1 MTTDPPAA
9 AVPSRPSLG
18 VRIGRIAFLVLAGIV
33 VIAVAAAFFVTWT
46 IQRSFPQTEGTVA
59 LKGLTSEV
67 TVQRDA
73 SGIPTITAD
82 STDDLF
88 YAEGFVHAQDRF
100 FEMDF
105 RRHVTAGR
113 VAEMF
118 GESQAGTDAFLR
130 TLGWRKVA
138 EAEVAEMDE
147 KTLGYYEAYAE
158 GVNAYLASRSGSE
171 LSLEY
176 AVLGIQNPDYAP
188 EPWEP
193 ADSVAWLKA
202 MAWDLRGNVED
213 ETERALLA
221 SALDMGP
228 TADPAVGTPQIL
240 EKLYPDYPFDE
251 NPVIVPKISTVPALG
266 TGADPAAYTAPDTED
281 GVQQAVTTVEWE
293 ETTSVIEAASVLV
306 GDVGEGIGSN
316 SWVVSGD
323 LTESGMPLLANDPHL
338 GASLPSVWYQVQLKC
353 STVSDACP
361 FDVGGFSFSGL
372 PGIVIGHNQKVAW
385 GFTNLTTDVTDLYV
399 EKIEGDEYLRD
410 GVLVPIEE
418 STETI
423 KVAGGDDIELTI
435 RSTVHGPIISGLT
448 DDFTALAEDPLPALG
463 VTGADGPDGPSE
475 VPLAEQDDDAE
486 YAVSLR
492 WTALDP
498 GTTATA
504 VFALSTAQDFDDFRY
519 AASLFDVPA
528 QNLIYADTE
537 GNIGY
542 QTPGR
547 LPIRGA
553 GDGWMPQP
561 GWDSS
566 YDWTGFI
573 PFEELPVSYNPTS
586 GYIVTANNA
595 IVTDDYEYFLSRD
608 WDYGYRAARIVHL
621 IERRAA
627 AAPLTADDMRAIQMD
642 SEMWIGKQLATAL
655 ADIEVSGSGPREAV
669 ELLRSWD
676 AQNTASSAAA
686 AYANVLWSNLVQN
699 IFGEREQPLPID
711 GQGRLFTVV
720 AAMLENP
727 SDPMWQNEQLDV
739 DGMEE
744 MLALSAEQAYDEL
757 SAIQGT
763 AVSRW
768 NWGDLHAIT
777 LTSDTLGSSG
787 IAPIEALFNRGPF
800 PVGGGASV
808 VNATGWELGTSY
820 ATTTVPSMR
829 MVIDLSD
836 LDASTWIHLTG
847 ASGHAFDEHYID
859 QTADWA
865 AGIQRPWAFSK
876 KAVDAAAVEE
886 LVLTPAG

>member
-1 MTTDPPAA
+1 MTTDSQVS
-9 AVPSRPSLG
+9 AVPTRPSRG
-18 VRIGRIAFLVLAGIV
+18 VRIGRIAFLVVAGIV

-46 IQRSFPQTEGTVA
+46 IQRSFPQTSGSIE
-59 LKGLTSEV
+59 LDGLQAEV
-67 TVQRDA
+67 TVQRDDR
-73 SGIPTITAD
+73 GIPTITAD

-130 TLGWRKVA
+130 TLGWRTVA
-138 EAEVAEMDE
+138 EAEVEAMDD
-147 KTLGYYEAYAE
+147 TTRGYYEAYAD
-158 GVNAYLASRSGSE
+158 GVNAYLASRSGAE

-176 AVLGIQNPDYAP
+176 AVLGVQNPDYAP

-202 MAWDLRGNVED
+202 MAWDLRGNIED
-213 ETERALLA
+213 ETERSLLA
-221 SALDMGP
+221 AELGSGSDDEETGEILD
-228 TADPAVGTPQIL
+228 
-240 EKLYPDYPFDE
+240 KLYPAYPFAE
-251 NPVIVPKISTVPALG
+251 NPVIVPKISTVPAID
-266 TGADPAAYTAPDTED
+266 TDAEPAAYTPAEPDGEI
-281 GVQQAVTTVEWE
+281 QQASTTIEWQ
-293 ETTSVIEAASVLV
+293 ETSSVIEAASVLV
-306 GDVGEGIGSN
+306 GDVGEGVGSN
-316 SWVVSGD
+316 SWVVSGS

-353 STVSDACP
+353 STVNEACP

-372 PGIVIGHNQKVAW
+372 PGIVIGHNQHVAW
-385 GFTNLTTDVTDLYV
+385 GFTNLTTDVTDLYI
-399 EKIEGDEYLRD
+399 ERIEGDEYWRD
-410 GVLVPIEE
+410 GVLVPLEE
-418 STETI
+418 SSETI

-448 DDFTALAEDPLPALG
+448 DDFTAIAEDPAPALDADVGTPPAPLPA
-463 VTGADGPDGPSE
+463 
-475 VPLAEQDDDAE
+475 AEDDAE

-498 GTTATA
+498 GTAATA
-504 VFALSTAQDFDDFRY
+504 IFALSTAQNFDDFRH

-528 QNLIYADTE
+528 QNLVYADVE

-573 PFEELPVSYNPTS
+573 PFEELPVAYNPDS

-608 WDYGYRAARIVHL
+608 WDYGYRAARIAHL
-621 IERRAA
+621 IERRSA
-627 AAPLTADDMRAIQMD
+627 AAPLVAQDMRDIQMD
-642 SEMWIGKQLATAL
+642 SEMWIGKQLATAMS
-655 ADIEVSGSGPREAV
+655 DVEVSGAGPAEAV
-669 ELLRSWD
+669 DLLRSWD
-676 AQNTASSAAA
+676 AQNTASSPAA

-699 IFGEREQPLPID
+699 IFAEREQPLPID

-720 AAMLENP
+720 GDMLEEP
-727 SDPMWQNEQLDV
+727 SDPLWTNEQIDV
-739 DGMEE
+739 DGMEQ
-744 MLALSAEQAYDEL
+744 MLALSAEEAYDEL
-757 SAIQGT
+757 SALQGT
-763 AVSRW
+763 TTARW

-787 IAPIEALFNRGPF
+787 IAPIEALFNRGPY

-808 VNATGWELGTSY
+808 VNATGWELGVSY
-820 ATTTVPSMR
+820 TTTTVPSMR
-829 MVIDLSD
+829 MVVDLAD
-836 LDASTWIHLTG
+836 FDASTWNHLTG
-847 ASGHAFDEHYID
+847 ASGHAFDAHYTD

-865 AGIQRPWAFSK
+865 AGIQKPWAYSAE
-876 KAVDAAAVEE
+876 AVKAAAVDT

>member
-1 MTTDPPAA
+1 MTTDPTETTVRA
-9 AVPSRPSLG
+9 RPSLG
-18 VRIGRIAFLVLAGIV
+18 GRIGRIAFLVVAVIV
-33 VIAVAAAFFVTWT
+33 VIAVAAAFFIAWT
-46 IQRSFPQTEGTVA
+46 IQRSFPQTEGAVS

-82 STDDLF
+82 TTDDLF
-88 YAEGFVHAQDRF
+88 FAEGYVHAQDRF

-118 GESQAGTDAFLR
+118 GASQAGTDAFLR

-147 KTLGYYEAYAE
+147 KTLGYYQAYAD
-158 GVNAYLASRSGSE
+158 GVNAYLSSRSGAE

-221 SALDMGP
+221 AELDQGP
-228 TADPAVGTPQIL
+228 TADPAVGTADIL
-240 EKLYPDYPFDE
+240 EQLYPAYPFDDH
-251 NPVIVPKISTVPALG
+251 PVIVPKISTVPALG
-266 TGADPAAYTAPDTED
+266 TGTEPVAFSSPEADADL
-281 GVQQAVTTVEWE
+281 QQAVTTVEWQ
-293 ETTSVIEAASVLV
+293 ETSSVVEAASMLV

-353 STVSDACP
+353 STVDEDCP

-399 EKIEGDEYLRD
+399 EKIEGDEYWRD

-423 KVAGGDDIELTI
+423 EVAGGDDIELTI

-448 DDFTALAEDPLPALG
+448 DDFTALADDPLPALAAGG
-463 VTGADGPDGPSE
+463 VEAPASDTPTGSTGGS
-475 VPLAEQDDDAE
+475 E

-504 VFALSTAQDFDDFRY
+504 IFALSTAQDFDDFRY

-528 QNLIYADTE
+528 QNLIYADTD

-573 PFEELPVSYNPTS
+573 PFEDLPVSYNPTS

-595 IVTDDYEYFLSRD
+595 IVTDEYEYFLSRD
-608 WDYGYRAARIVHL
+608 WDYGYRAARIAHL

-627 AAPLTADDMRAIQMD
+627 AAPLTAQDMRAIQTD
-642 SEMWIGKQLATAL
+642 NEMWIGKQLATVM
-655 ADIEVSGSGPREAV
+655 ADVDVSDAGTREAV
-669 ELLRSWD
+669 ELLDSWD
-676 AQNTASSAAA
+676 AQNAASSAAA
-686 AYANVLWSNLVQN
+686 AYANVLWSHLVQN

-720 AAMLENP
+720 GAMLDDP
-727 SDPMWQNEQLDV
+727 SDPLWQNAQLEVDSMEQ
-739 DGMEE
+739 
-744 MLALSAEQAYDEL
+744 MLALSAQDAYDEL
-757 SAIQGT
+757 SALQGT

-777 LTSDTLGSSG
+777 LTSDTFGTSG
-787 IAPIEALFNRGPF
+787 IAPIEALFNRGPY

-836 LDASTWIHLTG
+836 FDDSTWIHLTG

-865 AGIQRPWAFSK
+865 AGIQRPWAFSPN
-876 KAVDAAAVEE
+876 AVADAATDV
-886 LVLTPAG
+886 LVLKPAG

>member
-1 MTTDPPAA
+1 MMTDSQES
-9 AVPSRPSLG
+9 AVSTRPSLG
-18 VRIGRIAFLVLAGIV
+18 ARIGRISFLVVAGIV

-46 IQRSFPQTEGTVA
+46 IQRSFPQTSGTVELDG
-59 LKGLTSEV
+59 LKAEV
-67 TVQRDA
+67 TVQRDDR
-73 SGIPTITAD
+73 GIPTITAD

-118 GESQAGTDAFLR
+118 GESQAATDAFLR
-130 TLGWRKVA
+130 TLGWRTVA
-138 EAEVAEMDE
+138 EAEVEAMDD
-147 KTLGYYEAYAE
+147 TTRGYYEAYAD
-158 GVNAYLASRSGSE
+158 GVNAYLATRSGAE

-202 MAWDLRGNVED
+202 MAWDLRGNIED
-213 ETERALLA
+213 ETERSLLA
-221 SALDMGP
+221 AELKAG
-228 TADPAVGTPQIL
+228 ADEAGEAVDTGEVL
-240 EKLYPDYPFDE
+240 AKLYPDYPFDE
-251 NPVIVPKISTVPALG
+251 NPVIVPKISTVPALE
-266 TGADPAAYTAPDTED
+266 TGAEPAAYTPSESD
-281 GVQQAVTTVEWE
+281 GEIQQATTTIEWQ
-293 ETTSVIEAASVLV
+293 ETSNVIEAASELV

-323 LTESGMPLLANDPHL
+323 LTETGMPLLANDPHL

-353 STVSDACP
+353 STVNDACP

-372 PGIVIGHNQKVAW
+372 PGIVIGHNQHVAW

-399 EKIEGDEYLRD
+399 ERVVGDEYWRD
-410 GVLVPIEE
+410 GALVPLEQ

-423 KVAGGDDIELTI
+423 KVAGGEDIELTI

-448 DDFTALAEDPLPALG
+448 DDFTAIADDPEPALG
-463 VTGADGPDGPSE
+463 EGTEAPAAPPVGQE
-475 VPLAEQDDDAE
+475 DAE

-504 VFALSTAQDFDDFRY
+504 IFALSTAQDFDDFRY

-566 YDWTGFI
+566 YDWTGYI
-573 PFEELPVSYNPTS
+573 PFDELPVSYNPTS

-595 IVTDDYEYFLSRD
+595 IVTDDYAFFLSRD
-608 WDYGYRAARIVHL
+608 WDYGYRAARIAHL

-627 AAPLTADDMRAIQMD
+627 AAPLTAQDMRDIQMD
-642 SEMWIGKQLATAL
+642 DEMWIGTQLATAM
-655 ADIEVSGSGPREAV
+655 ADVDVSRADVQSAV
-669 ELLRSWD
+669 DLLLPWD
-676 AQNTASSAAA
+676 GQNTASSPAA

-720 AAMLENP
+720 ADMLDDP
-727 SDPMWQNEQLDV
+727 SDPLWSNPQIDV
-739 DGMEE
+739 DGMEA
-744 MLALSAEQAYDEL
+744 MLALSAEEAYDEL
-757 SAIQGT
+757 VALQGDVPT
-763 AVSRW
+763 RW

-777 LTSDTLGSSG
+777 LTSDTLGTSG
-787 IAPIEALFNRGPF
+787 IAPVEALFNRGPY

-808 VNATGWELGTSY
+808 VNATGWELGVSY

-836 LDASTWIHLTG
+836 FDASTWNHLTG
-847 ASGHAFDEHYID
+847 ASGHAFHEHYTD
-859 QTADWA
+859 QTADWTV
-865 AGIQRPWAFSK
+865 GLQKPWAFSA
-876 KAVDAAAVEE
+876 KAVDTSAVDT
-886 LVLTPAG
+886 LILSPAG

>member
-1 MTTDPPAA
+1 MMTDSQESAA
-9 AVPSRPSLG
+9 PSRPSLG
-18 VRIGRIAFLVLAGIV
+18 VRIGRVAFLVVAAIV
-33 VIAVAAAFFVTWT
+33 VVAVAVAFFVTWT
-46 IQRSFPQTEGTVA
+46 IQRSFPQTDGSIE
-59 LKGLTSEV
+59 LDGLQAEV
-67 TVQRDA
+67 TVQRDDR
-73 SGIPTITAD
+73 GIPTITAD

-88 YAEGFVHAQDRF
+88 YAQGFVHAQDRF

-105 RRHVTAGR
+105 RRHVTSGR

-138 EAEVAEMDE
+138 EAEVEAMDD
-147 KTLGYYEAYAE
+147 TTRGYYEAYAD
-158 GVNAYLASRSGSE
+158 GVNAYLASRSGAE

-176 AVLGIQNPDYAP
+176 AVIGLQNPDYAP

-202 MAWDLRGNVED
+202 MAWDLRGNIED
-213 ETERALLA
+213 ETERSLLA
-221 SALDMGP
+221 AELSTAADGNAPEAATTPDML
-228 TADPAVGTPQIL
+228 A
-240 EKLYPDYPFDE
+240 KLYPDYPFAE

-266 TGADPAAYTAPDTED
+266 TGAEPAAFTPGETE
-281 GVQQAVTTVEWE
+281 GEAQQASTTIDWE
-293 ETTSVIEAASVLV
+293 ETSNVIEAASVLV

-323 LTESGMPLLANDPHL
+323 LTETGMPLLANDPHL

-353 STVSDACP
+353 STVDEECP

-399 EKIEGDEYLRD
+399 ERVEGDQYWRD
-410 GVLVPIEE
+410 GALVPLEE

-423 KVAGGDDIELTI
+423 KVAGGDDIDLTI

-448 DDFTALAEDPLPALG
+448 DDFTAIADDPEPALG
-463 VTGADGPDGPSE
+463 VEASAPTAPVPGSE
-475 VPLAEQDDDAE
+475 DAE

-498 GTTATA
+498 GTAATA
-504 VFALSTAQDFDDFRY
+504 IFALSTAQDFDDFRY

-542 QTPGR
+542 QAPGR

-573 PFEELPVSYNPTS
+573 PFEELPVSYNPNS

-595 IVTDDYEYFLSRD
+595 IVTDDYAYFLSRD
-608 WDYGYRAARIVHL
+608 WDYGYRAARIAHL

-627 AAPLTADDMRAIQMD
+627 VAPLTADDMRDIQMD
-642 SEMWIGKQLATAL
+642 NEMWIGTQLATAM
-655 ADIEVSGSGPREAV
+655 AEVDVSGAGPSDAVDLLEA
-669 ELLRSWD
+669 WD
-676 AQNTASSAAA
+676 GQNSASSAAA

-699 IFGEREQPLPID
+699 IFAEREQPLPID

-720 AAMLENP
+720 SAMLTDP
-727 SDPMWQNEQLDV
+727 SDPLWTNEQLDV
-739 DGMEE
+739 DGMEQ
-744 MLALSAEQAYDEL
+744 MLALSAEEAYDEL
-757 SAIQGT
+757 AALQGT
-763 AVSRW
+763 TISRW

-800 PVGGGASV
+800 PMSGGASL
-808 VNATGWELGTSY
+808 VNATGWELGVSY

-829 MVIDLSD
+829 MVVDLSD
-836 LDASTWIHLTG
+836 FDTSTWNHLTG
-847 ASGHAFDEHYID
+847 ASGHAFHEHYTD

-865 AGIQRPWAFSK
+865 AGAQKPWAYST
-876 KAVDAAAVEE
+876 KAVKSAAVDT
-886 LVLTPAG
+886 LVLSPAD